1 MCTMFMCEKEV
12 IHILVC
18 TYVHVCMWR
27 PKIAAACLVQLLATL
42 FFEAGFL
49 TEPGDY
55 HFS

>member
-27 PKIAAACLVQLLATL
+27 PKVAAACLVQLLVTL

-49 TEPGDY
+49 IEP
-55 HFS
+55 